1 MIGCLPASEPTPS
14 TPRGRRSHFWEL
26 LIDLVGRLTVGRGQ
40 WDELGYLY
48 IKDRKAD
55 MTITGGYN
63 VYCSGVE
70 AEIHKIPGVEQVA
83 AIGVPDEDR
92 GEAACAVVVPTP
104 NSHITEDD
112 ILSRPAASSETTR
125 GPKRFKSSEQ
135 CP

>member
-1 MIGCLPASEPTPS
+1 MI
-14 TPRGRRSHFWEL
+14 
-26 LIDLVGRLTVGRGQ
+26 
-40 WDELGYLY
+40 
-48 IKDRKAD
+48 
-55 MTITGGYN
+55 ITGGYN

-83 AIGVPDEDR
+83 AIGVPDEDW
-92 GEAACAVVVPTP
+92 GEAACAVVPTP